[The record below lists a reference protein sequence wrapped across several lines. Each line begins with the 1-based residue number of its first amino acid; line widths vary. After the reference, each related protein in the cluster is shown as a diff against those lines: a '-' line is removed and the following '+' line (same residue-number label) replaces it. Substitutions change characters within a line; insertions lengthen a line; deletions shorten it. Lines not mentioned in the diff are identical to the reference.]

1 MLRSSSKKS
10 ARQRVNVSNKTL
22 ARHWSK
28 RFKKSKN
35 EVEAAVAKVG
45 DNPETVM
52 KQLGLGK
59 EVPV

>member
-1 MLRSSSKKS
+1 MLKSSPTKSPRHRVDVSSKE
-10 ARQRVNVSNKTL
+10 V

-28 RFKKSKN
+28 RFKKPMN

-59 EVPV
+59 EVLD

>member
-1 MLRSSSKKS
+1 MLKS
-10 ARQRVNVSNKTL
+10 NPTKSPRQRVDCSNKTV

-28 RFKKSKN
+28 RFKRSRS

-52 KQLGLGK
+52 KQLGLGN
-59 EVPV
+59 EVQA